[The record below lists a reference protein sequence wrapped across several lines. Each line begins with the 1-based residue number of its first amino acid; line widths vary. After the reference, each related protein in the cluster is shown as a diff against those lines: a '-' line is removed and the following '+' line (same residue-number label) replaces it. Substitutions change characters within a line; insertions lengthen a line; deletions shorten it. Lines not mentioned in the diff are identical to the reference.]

1 MIIKRFVN
9 REEELKSIRERLERK
24 GFELIIIYGRRRIGK
39 TRLILEAVKSLEH
52 VYYLAVEGDNLKHF
66 KRQASKVVPELK
78 YSEEDWEAYFHFLRD
93 KVVIIDEFQNLI
105 KENPKII
112 SIFQRIVDEIL
123 VNTNTKLVLL
133 GSSVSII
140 GDKVLSYKSPLYGRR
155 TASLKL
161 GPLRF
166 IHLREFFPKASP
178 RELVEIFGLTDGIPF
193 YIEKVKIPF
202 WNWLEKELSRKDTF
216 LLDEMDFL
224 MKYEFTEI
232 STYKKIL
239 EAIAHGKNTMKEIKD
254 YLKMRHSDITP
265 YIANLIEVGLVR
277 KEIPITESPRS
288 KKGRYYITDN
298 FTRFW
303 FRYIFPNLSGIEE
316 GVFDIGLI
324 KKDYD
329 TYLGHIYER
338 IAREFMVDLAK
349 KNALPVKP
357 QKIGKWWHKGEE
369 IDLVLINESEKK
381 AMLAEVKWKDLSE
394 RDVYRIVSG
403 LEKKADIIPLE
414 GYEIFY
420 CVIGRKI
427 KDKEEVSKEALVY
440 DLKDIDSRSK
450 EMQKR

>member
-9 REEELKSIRERLERK
+9 REEELKSVRKRLERK

-39 TRLILEAVKSLEH
+39 TRLILEAVKDLEH
-52 VYYLAVEGDNLKHF
+52 VYYLAVEGDNLRHF
-66 KRQASKVVPELK
+66 KRQASKVVPEIR

-155 TASLKL
+155 TASLRL

-193 YIEKVKIPF
+193 YIERVKTPF
-202 WNWLEKELSRKDTF
+202 WNWLKQELSRKDTF

-254 YLKMRHSDITP
+254 YLKMKHSDITP

-316 GVFDIGLI
+316 GVFDIDLI

-329 TYLGHIYER
+329 AYLGYIYER

-403 LEKKADIIPLE
+403 LERKADIIPLE

-427 KDKEEVSKEALVY
+427 KDKEEVSKETLVY

>member
-427 KDKEEVSKEALVY
+427 KDKGEVSKETLVY